1 MGANGSPRTVAT
13 WTISHANPSTRS
25 HAEHVPLFQPIEEL
39 GSEPLSSWPLIPVS
53 CRFRGRHSRRIL
65 PAVSHSF
72 DLLLSVTL
80 GIGLAAATGFRV
92 FIPLLVAGLAARA
105 GWVPLTESFAWLQ
118 STPSLNHTF
127 GTAAGLETLA
137 FYIPG
142 LDHLLDVLAG
152 PLAVV
157 AGILAS
163 VSVMVDVPPEIR
175 WPIAVIAGGGIAAL
189 TKGTSAVIRAK
200 TAAMTGGL
208 GNPVVSTVET
218 AGAATVSILAI
229 VAPLLC
235 LLGAIVIVVL
245 AIRRLRRL
253 R

>member
-1 MGANGSPRTVAT
+1 MN
-13 WTISHANPSTRS
+13 
-25 HAEHVPLFQPIEEL
+25 
-39 GSEPLSSWPLIPVS
+39 
-53 CRFRGRHSRRIL
+53 
-65 PAVSHSF
+65 HSF
-72 DLLLSVTL
+72 DLLFSVAL

-105 GWVPLTESFAWLQ
+105 GWVPLIDSFAWLQ
-118 STPSLNHTF
+118 STPALVALS
-127 GTAAGLETLA
+127 TAAVLETLA

-157 AGILAS
+157 AGVMAS
-163 VSVMVDVPPEIR
+163 ASVMVDLPPEVR

-189 TKGTSAVIRAK
+189 TKGTTALIRAK
-200 TAAMTGGL
+200 TAVVTGGL
-208 GNPVVSTVET
+208 GNPVVSTAET

-235 LLGAIVIVVL
+235 LVGVIGIVVW
-245 AIRRLRRL
+245 ALRRFS
-253 R
+253 RSR

>member
-1 MGANGSPRTVAT
+1 M
-13 WTISHANPSTRS
+13 
-25 HAEHVPLFQPIEEL
+25 
-39 GSEPLSSWPLIPVS
+39 
-53 CRFRGRHSRRIL
+53 
-65 PAVSHSF
+65 AVNHSF
-72 DLLLSVTL
+72 DLVFSVAL

-118 STPSLNHTF
+118 STPALVAL
-127 GTAAGLETLA
+127 GTAAVLETLA

-152 PLAVV
+152 PLAIV

-163 VSVMVDVPPEIR
+163 ASVMVDLPPEVR

-189 TKGTSAVIRAK
+189 TKGTAAVIRAK
-200 TAAMTGGL
+200 STALTGGL
-208 GNPVVSTVET
+208 GNPVVSTAET

-229 VAPLLC
+229 VAPLIC
-235 LLGAIVIVVL
+235 LVGAIAIVVW
-245 AIRRLRRL
+245 ALRR
-253 R
+253 RRNRQRTV